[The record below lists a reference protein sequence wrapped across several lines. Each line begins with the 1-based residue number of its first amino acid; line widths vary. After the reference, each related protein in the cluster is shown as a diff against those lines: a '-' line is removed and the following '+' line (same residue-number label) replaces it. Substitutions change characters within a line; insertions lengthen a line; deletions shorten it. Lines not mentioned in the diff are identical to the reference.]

1 MCYPRLSKKPNLVTL
16 IKHLSS
22 SFKSY
27 QLFMA
32 PSVSVIKF
40 NCIDWSLETHRVAPE
55 SFTMALMRRRR
66 VGLRLGLRVEHLV
79 SVFGCKSD
87 QEILAAKWPLLQ
99 LRKGNLLGILR
110 AKTF

>member
-66 VGLRLGLRVEHLV
+66 VGHLV

-87 QEILAAKWPLLQ
+87 QELLAAKWPLLQ